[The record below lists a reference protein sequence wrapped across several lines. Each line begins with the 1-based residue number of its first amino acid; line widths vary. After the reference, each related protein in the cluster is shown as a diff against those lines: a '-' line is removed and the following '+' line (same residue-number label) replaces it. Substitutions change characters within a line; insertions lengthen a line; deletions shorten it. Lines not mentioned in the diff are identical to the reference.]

1 MLSHVTRLLLADR
14 KNCRSIAGIWTWRPG
29 HARRAEPDRG
39 AAGAA
44 WRPPARRKIT
54 RRNRRR
60 AGLPAPAG
68 ECAQRTVAAGRAQGD
83 RPAAAAPMIAQAP
96 RRARCGAP
104 PAAPGRPPHGARRP
118 APAARAAA
126 LRPGRRGPEDR
137 PGPPC
142 PRHPRRPAPGIP
154 VNRLNCHQNIPEY
167 ARYLRIN
174 FPAVRNPVLTLR
186 DDSGRR
192 RGRAGPG
199 PAPPGHAAPPPRT
212 RGRPRPCRGAS
223 HPRRPRRRR
232 RQSLAVPGAPHPA
245 PPVRPPLVA
254 QCDRCN
260 IA

>member
-83 RPAAAAPMIAQAP
+83 RPPAAAPMIAQAP

-104 PAAPGRPPHGARRP
+104 PAAPGRPPRGARQP

-154 VNRLNCHQNIPEY
+154 VNRLNCHRNIPEY

-192 RGRAGPG
+192 RGEPTQAWG
-199 PAPPGHAAPPPRT
+199 
-212 RGRPRPCRGAS
+212 C
-223 HPRRPRRRR
+223 
-232 RQSLAVPGAPHPA
+232 
-245 PPVRPPLVA
+245 
-254 QCDRCN
+254 
-260 IA
+260 

>member
-29 HARRAEPDRG
+29 SR
-39 AAGAA
+39 AAGGARLRGRRGRPA
-44 WRPPARRKIT
+44 PPARRKIT

-60 AGLPAPAG
+60 AGWPAPAG

-104 PAAPGRPPHGARRP
+104 PAAPGRPPRGARRP

-126 LRPGRRGPEDR
+126 LRPGRRGPADR
-137 PGPPC
+137 TGPPC

-167 ARYLRIN
+167 ACYLRTN

-186 DDSGRR
+186 DDRGH
-192 RGRAGPG
+192 RGRGPPRPPLPWATPPVTSDPGGPAPRATPPGHPGPG
-199 PAPPGHAAPPPRT
+199 PAASPPRSEPPGPTAP
-212 RGRPRPCRGAS
+212 AS
-223 HPRRPRRRR
+223 APAPVRRPG
-232 RQSLAVPGAPHPA
+232 SM
-245 PPVRPPLVA
+245 
-254 QCDRCN
+254 
-260 IA
+260 